1 MNQVQVGQNTFQMP
15 PQDGFSVA
23 RFITVTDVGRSARF
37 TKRSSEA
44 VLAASVGSFFRSES
58 VAIVKVF
65 RCRPLRGVVIFSGGR
80 RRKTSKGGN
89 RDVRTAAE

>member
-23 RFITVTDVGRSARF
+23 HFITVTDVGRSARF

-44 VLAASVGSFFRSES
+44 VLAASVGSFFHSES
-58 VAIVKVF
+58 VAIGPF
-65 RCRPLRGVVIFSGGR
+65 RQILRREQMSASRG
-80 RRKTSKGGN
+80 
-89 RDVRTAAE
+89 